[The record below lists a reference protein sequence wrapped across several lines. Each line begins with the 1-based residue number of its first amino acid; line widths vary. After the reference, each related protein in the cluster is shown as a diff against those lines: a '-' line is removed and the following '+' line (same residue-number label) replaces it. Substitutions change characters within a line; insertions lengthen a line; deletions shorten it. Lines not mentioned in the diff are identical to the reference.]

1 MLPIAASN
9 SFMLGFCATLTIST
23 GTRLSCPLADTF
35 SKRARVLGTIHA
47 KSSGGGGGGV
57 FAAAAVVVVVVI
69 ESACLRSWG
78 TRRSIGTFDSVW
90 PEG

>member
-1 MLPIAASN
+1 
-9 SFMLGFCATLTIST
+9 
-23 GTRLSCPLADTF
+23 
-35 SKRARVLGTIHA
+35 
-47 KSSGGGGGGV
+47 
-57 FAAAAVVVVVVI
+57 VVI

>member
-1 MLPIAASN
+1 
-9 SFMLGFCATLTIST
+9 MLGFCATLTIST

-57 FAAAAVVVVVVI
+57 FAAAAIVVVI